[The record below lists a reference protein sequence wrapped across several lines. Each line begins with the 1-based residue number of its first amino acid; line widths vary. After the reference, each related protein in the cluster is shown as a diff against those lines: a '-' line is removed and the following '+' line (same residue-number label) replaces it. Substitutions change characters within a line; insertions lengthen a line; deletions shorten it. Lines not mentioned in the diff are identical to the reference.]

1 MVITD
6 PGALLPLTA
15 VYVTT
20 TSAVLLCEVVDE
32 LKPTIKH
39 WKIYLNGEL
48 EGVYTNE
55 DSYVEIPHLY
65 ARLFNLDRE
74 SEYTAYVIAVDDL
87 DAESLPS
94 NEVIFTTFPR
104 F

>member
-1 MVITD
+1 MIITD

-32 LKPTIKH
+32 LKADIKH
-39 WKIYLNGEL
+39 WKIYLDGEL

-55 DSYVEIPHLY
+55 DSYVEISHLY

-74 SEYTAYVIAVDDL
+74 KEYTAYVIAVDNSDT
-87 DAESLPS
+87 ESLPS
-94 NEVIFTTFPR
+94 NTVTFTTFPK